1 MRPVWFLGGAALA
14 LFAALTAFLAPLEPG
29 ALQLQFAFTPRA
41 FGTVIHLW
49 SPADLARY
57 RAHLPWDFLLLALYA
72 GFGWLF
78 VRRAPLFARHTPAA
92 RLAAAALLPAAA
104 VFDAA
109 ENTLHLWLTA
119 APRFGAEPVYLLS
132 GLAATMKWALL
143 LCFAAVVVHALAGHG
158 APSRRD

>member
-1 MRPVWFLGGAALA
+1 MGPVRFLGGAALV
-14 LFAALTAFLAPLEPG
+14 LFAAIAFHLAPLEPG

-49 SPADLARY
+49 SAEDLARY
-57 RAHLPWDFLLLALYA
+57 RAHLPWDFLLLVLYA

-78 VRRAPLFARHTPAA
+78 VRRAPLFAGHTPAA
-92 RLAAAALLPAAA
+92 RLAAASLLPAAA
-104 VFDAA
+104 IFDAA

-119 APRFGAEPVYLLS
+119 APRFGAAPAYLLS
-132 GLAATMKWALL
+132 GLAATMKWTLL
-143 LCFAAVVVHALAGHG
+143 LCFAAVLVHALAGHG